1 MIKILPLV
9 VLTATCFAGTGE
21 LEVRVRPT
29 AAGPQIHVDGKPVP
43 PRFFF
48 YWAGSRSS
56 ETNAATLR
64 TVAAAGVD
72 LIEVGIAHSF
82 LSPKRERVRWTAFE
96 GPDDWS
102 IADDQV
108 RKAIEAHPNG
118 KFLLRVF
125 VNAPKAVLEA
135 NPDWCMRF
143 EDDDAEKGPR
153 MASPSCRPYRE
164 AVCAYLKRAVKHFS
178 ETFPNHYAG
187 IHPSGQNSGEFFYD
201 KAWTKLSGYDKHTL
215 AAWRKWLAERGES
228 AAATAEVPTPAE
240 RKAKEDGSVLLDPVK
255 RRRVIQFNQFLQ
267 DEMSDFVAEMARA
280 CREASGD
287 KKLVVFFY
295 GYAWEFNAL
304 PNGPAASGH
313 YGLMRLL
320 EKAPRAIDILC
331 GPIGYF
337 NRRYP
342 DGFAPVMSAAET
354 LASHGI
360 LWLNEDDTRTYR
372 DPRRDRLYT
381 QEGTLTTCE
390 NNCKVMLR
398 NTAQEAIRGLG
409 SWWMDLYG
417 HGWYDDPALWEV
429 QRRLWP
435 SERALLARP
444 RPYTPDV
451 AAIVGE
457 QSQLHFSAG
466 AQAVTR
472 PLIYTVRGEFDKA
485 GVRYGQY
492 LLEDVLKNPP
502 PAKVQVF
509 LSANYLTSADRAALA
524 KDRVEHPERV
534 RVWCFAPG
542 YLSDR
547 GADEKGITEVTGF
560 SVKRIDKSGDKIRP
574 FFSPDAEGGEVW
586 ARFPDGSPSVA
597 ARSAGAGMDVF
608 CAIPELTADVIRRA
622 AKAAGVHLYLKS
634 GNAGVYADAGF
645 VSVQALEDG
654 EVAIDFGETGDIV
667 DAITGE
673 KVGQGPVYSVSL
685 TAGDA
690 RLFRVI
696 SAKGDALPPLPESR
710 APFEQSEDFARRPVS
725 LVSYPFMPQFHVK
738 DRENLLTWAEFVG
751 GNKVAV
757 VNGCDLRVRGAGR
770 TGFGRIALY
779 NCGSDTTALA
789 WRNNDPYMRGLDCW
803 LSVDFVDGK
812 PDPQAR
818 YRDSFPD
825 AVLTVDDAAR
835 RTEWKRKCKLPD
847 GTEGEVGY
855 SVSAIGDGL
864 LAVDFNGGRLPVE
877 VKVFK
882 PIWVSG
888 ITFDVAGET
897 RLQVNRAREEAR
909 FEIIFPDGKVE
920 ATSGSECAKATEAIQ
935 VPHYVWR
942 SNAASGRVIIDICGS
957 TELVHPTHNSQLTTH
972 NSSTIDFW
980 AEDAVD
986 VPRDPTG
993 NFVPNGSFELGL
1005 AYWTYN
1011 WGGTSWDDVAAT
1023 GGPLEYVTDEAKVGD
1038 KALCMRASKTRG
1050 AYEHLR
1056 SAGMSI
1062 EPGVPHILSA
1072 WVKRAAGEEG
1082 VAKITIQAQSTHKLG
1097 RVTSPQGEAAKASVT
1112 LEDNEWR
1119 FVEIPFT
1126 SVVGDCMVFLSG
1138 GGAAVVVDGVRVER
1152 ATNDF
1157 NAESQSRREC
1167 GRAYP
1172 PAEGCP
1178 RSGCPSRGG
1187 RPCPPHCVEA
1197 RLETASAENIVCAGT
1212 PIDARLVLSGA
1223 DGAEGSVRVSVRNFY
1238 NETVYDKT
1246 FAFKLPKDKILPLN
1260 FDTKK
1265 LGTGVF
1271 VLGTEFIIENNL
1283 DNGKQLSDGR
1293 RATARRDACQ
1303 YRSPYQRFAVLK
1315 PLEGKHPTANFYV
1328 QFPYYERGSNGEKLA
1343 RYAKA
1348 IGITTT
1354 TWERNSA
1361 FADTNAPTAQ
1371 LRRKYGITARLH
1383 CVSSELAQ
1391 KYPDRFGPGKEGL
1404 KAFTNAVPEQIA
1416 FIENEAYLAGLGAAP
1431 DDNWWALWNE
1441 EDGQLPTLRNAKSS
1455 EARYAACESWFEYQY
1470 ACWKG
1475 LKKAFDE
1482 RGVKLMYAPT
1492 HGSCNYINTERREMI
1507 DFFMEVAAKRGF
1519 HYDFIAVHTYWGLD
1533 KSFMGYS
1540 DRDEDAA
1547 LLLSRMAHYGYPET
1561 TPVMFSEGFNFL
1573 PFTIQRWYA
1582 EGSADNYNNGVG
1594 VSLDLGWREFLQVG
1608 SMARLY
1614 VMDLKYWPRVMTSH
1628 TWQHRLVADA
1638 QMSPYM
1644 WNMVP
1649 NTLGHLLP
1657 SPKFLGDVKRDGWRA
1672 YVFRQDDHGV
1682 AAVWTNERQVELG
1695 RKKGKVLQLKGDVRF
1710 VDLMGNRRA
1719 TPPSGADGTIAVPLT
1734 PAPLFVVSC
1743 DAEGLLKAF
1752 EEAMQ

>member
-1 MIKILPLV
+1 MIKIFPLV
-9 VLTATCFAGTGE
+9 VLAATCFAGTRE

-178 ETFPNHYAG
+178 ETFPHHYAG

-228 AAATAEVPTPAE
+228 DAATAEVPTPAE
-240 RKAKEDGSVLLDPVK
+240 RKAKDDGSVLLDPVK

-295 GYAWEFNAL
+295 GYAWEFNSL
-304 PNGPAASGH
+304 PNGPAVSGH

-320 EKAPRAIDILC
+320 EKAPGAIDILC

-372 DPRRDRLYT
+372 DPRRDRPYT

-457 QSQLHFSAG
+457 QSQLHFSAESR
-466 AQAVTR
+466 AVTR

-502 PAKVQVF
+502 PAKVHVF
-509 LSANYLTSADRAALA
+509 LSANYLTAADRAALA

-542 YLSDR
+542 YLSDS

-574 FFSPDAEGGEVW
+574 LFSPDAEGGEVW

-654 EVAIDFGETGDIV
+654 EVAVDFGETGDIV
-667 DAITGE
+667 DAMTGE
-673 KVGQGPVYSVSL
+673 KVGEGPVYSVSL
-685 TAGDA
+685 KAGDA

-710 APFEQSEDFARRPVS
+710 APFEQTEDFARRPVS
-725 LVSYPFMPQFHVK
+725 LVSYPFMSQFHVK
-738 DRENLLTWAEFVG
+738 DRENLFTWAEFIG

-779 NCGSDTTALA
+779 NSGSDTTALA

-835 RTEWKRKCKLPD
+835 RTEWKRKAKLPD

-864 LAVDFNGGRLPVE
+864 LAVDFNGGGLPVE

-882 PIWVSG
+882 PIWVLSL
-888 ITFDVAGET
+888 I
-897 RLQVNRAREEAR
+897 
-909 FEIIFPDGKVE
+909 
-920 ATSGSECAKATEAIQ
+920 
-935 VPHYVWR
+935 
-942 SNAASGRVIIDICGS
+942 
-957 TELVHPTHNSQLTTH
+957 
-972 NSSTIDFW
+972 
-980 AEDAVD
+980 
-986 VPRDPTG
+986 
-993 NFVPNGSFELGL
+993 
-1005 AYWTYN
+1005 
-1011 WGGTSWDDVAAT
+1011 
-1023 GGPLEYVTDEAKVGD
+1023 
-1038 KALCMRASKTRG
+1038 
-1050 AYEHLR
+1050 
-1056 SAGMSI
+1056 
-1062 EPGVPHILSA
+1062 HI
-1072 WVKRAAGEEG
+1072 
-1082 VAKITIQAQSTHKLG
+1082 
-1097 RVTSPQGEAAKASVT
+1097 
-1112 LEDNEWR
+1112 
-1119 FVEIPFT
+1119 
-1126 SVVGDCMVFLSG
+1126 
-1138 GGAAVVVDGVRVER
+1138 
-1152 ATNDF
+1152 
-1157 NAESQSRREC
+1157 
-1167 GRAYP
+1167 
-1172 PAEGCP
+1172 
-1178 RSGCPSRGG
+1178 
-1187 RPCPPHCVEA
+1187 
-1197 RLETASAENIVCAGT
+1197 
-1212 PIDARLVLSGA
+1212 
-1223 DGAEGSVRVSVRNFY
+1223 
-1238 NETVYDKT
+1238 
-1246 FAFKLPKDKILPLN
+1246 
-1260 FDTKK
+1260 
-1265 LGTGVF
+1265 
-1271 VLGTEFIIENNL
+1271 
-1283 DNGKQLSDGR
+1283 
-1293 RATARRDACQ
+1293 
-1303 YRSPYQRFAVLK
+1303 
-1315 PLEGKHPTANFYV
+1315 
-1328 QFPYYERGSNGEKLA
+1328 
-1343 RYAKA
+1343 
-1348 IGITTT
+1348 
-1354 TWERNSA
+1354 
-1361 FADTNAPTAQ
+1361 
-1371 LRRKYGITARLH
+1371 
-1383 CVSSELAQ
+1383 
-1391 KYPDRFGPGKEGL
+1391 
-1404 KAFTNAVPEQIA
+1404 
-1416 FIENEAYLAGLGAAP
+1416 
-1431 DDNWWALWNE
+1431 
-1441 EDGQLPTLRNAKSS
+1441 
-1455 EARYAACESWFEYQY
+1455 
-1470 ACWKG
+1470 
-1475 LKKAFDE
+1475 
-1482 RGVKLMYAPT
+1482 
-1492 HGSCNYINTERREMI
+1492 
-1507 DFFMEVAAKRGF
+1507 
-1519 HYDFIAVHTYWGLD
+1519 
-1533 KSFMGYS
+1533 
-1540 DRDEDAA
+1540 
-1547 LLLSRMAHYGYPET
+1547 
-1561 TPVMFSEGFNFL
+1561 
-1573 PFTIQRWYA
+1573 
-1582 EGSADNYNNGVG
+1582 
-1594 VSLDLGWREFLQVG
+1594 
-1608 SMARLY
+1608 
-1614 VMDLKYWPRVMTSH
+1614 
-1628 TWQHRLVADA
+1628 
-1638 QMSPYM
+1638 
-1644 WNMVP
+1644 
-1649 NTLGHLLP
+1649 
-1657 SPKFLGDVKRDGWRA
+1657 
-1672 YVFRQDDHGV
+1672 
-1682 AAVWTNERQVELG
+1682 
-1695 RKKGKVLQLKGDVRF
+1695 
-1710 VDLMGNRRA
+1710 
-1719 TPPSGADGTIAVPLT
+1719 
-1734 PAPLFVVSC
+1734 
-1743 DAEGLLKAF
+1743 
-1752 EEAMQ
+1752 

>member
-64 TVAAAGVD
+64 TVANAGVE

-102 IADDQV
+102 IADEQM
-108 RKAIEAHPNG
+108 RTAIEAHPNG
-118 KFLLRVF
+118 KFLLRIF
-125 VNAPKAVLEA
+125 VNAPKAVLES

-143 EDDDAEKGPR
+143 EDDDDVKGER
-153 MASPSCRPYRE
+153 MASPSCRQYRE

-228 AAATAEVPTPAE
+228 DAATAEVPTPAE
-240 RKAKEDGSVLLDPVK
+240 RKAKDDGSVLLDPVK

-267 DEMSDFVAEMARA
+267 DEMSDFVAEMACA

-295 GYAWEFNAL
+295 GYAWEFNSL

-320 EKAPRAIDILC
+320 EKAPGAIDILC

-372 DPRRDRLYT
+372 DPRRDRPYT

-502 PAKVQVF
+502 PAKVHVF
-509 LSANYLTSADRAALA
+509 LSANYLTAADRAALA

-654 EVAIDFGETGDIV
+654 EVAVDFGETGDIV
-667 DAITGE
+667 DAMTGE
-673 KVGQGPVYSVSL
+673 KVGEGPVLSL
-685 TAGDA
+685 SLKAGDA

-696 SAKGDALPPLPESR
+696 SAKGDALPPLPVAR
-710 APFEQSEDFARRPVS
+710 APFEQTEDFARRPVS
-725 LVSYPFMPQFHVK
+725 LVSYPFMSQFHVK
-738 DRENLLTWAEFVG
+738 DRENLFTWAEFIG

-779 NCGSDTTALA
+779 NSGSDTTALA

-803 LSVDFVDGK
+803 LSVDFIDGK

-835 RTEWKRKCKLPD
+835 RTEWKRKCSLPD

-864 LAVDFNGGRLPVE
+864 LAVDFNGGGLPVE

-882 PIWVSG
+882 PIWVNG

-897 RLQVNRAREEAR
+897 RLQVNRAREESR
-909 FEIIFPDGKVE
+909 FEIVFPDGKVE
-920 ATSGSECAKATEAIQ
+920 ATSGSERAKATEAIQ

-942 SNAASGRVIIDICGS
+942 SNAASGRVIIDLCGS
-957 TELVHPTHNSQLTTH
+957 TIP
-972 NSSTIDFW
+972 NSSTPNSPTSTSGIIDFW

-993 NFVPNGSFELGL
+993 NFVPNGSFEQGL
-1005 AYWTYN
+1005 AYWSYN

-1050 AYEHLR
+1050 GYEPLR

-1062 EPGVPHILSA
+1062 EPGVPHVLSA

-1082 VAKITIQAQSTHKLG
+1082 AAKITIQAQSTHKLG
-1097 RVTSPQGEAAKASVT
+1097 RVTSPQGDAATKSVT
-1112 LEDNEWR
+1112 LTDNEWR

-1126 SVVGDCMVFLSG
+1126 SVLGDCLVYMSG
-1138 GGAAVVVDGVRVER
+1138 SGAAVVVDGVRVER
-1152 ATNDF
+1152 VGGDF
-1157 NAESQSRREC
+1157 NAEAQRRREC
-1167 GRAYP
+1167 GGDGGFCQPQRV
-1172 PAEGCP
+1172 EG
-1178 RSGCPSRGG
+1178 
-1187 RPCPPHCVEA
+1187 
-1197 RLETASAENIVCAGT
+1197 RLETASAENIVYAGT
-1212 PIDARLVLSGA
+1212 PINARLVLSGA
-1223 DGAEGSVRVSVRNFY
+1223 DGAEGSVRVAVRNFY

-1246 FAFKLPKDKILPLN
+1246 LTFKLPKDKVLPLD
-1260 FDTKK
+1260 FDPEK

-1271 VLGTEFIIENNL
+1271 VLGTEFDVKNNL
-1283 DNGKQLSDGR
+1283 NN
-1293 RATARRDACQ
+1293 
-1303 YRSPYQRFAVLK
+1303 YRSPYQRFAILK

-1416 FIENEAYLAGLGAAP
+1416 FIEKEAYLAGLGAAP

-1482 RGVKLMYAPT
+1482 RGLKLMYAPT

-1533 KSFMGYS
+1533 KSFMGSS

-1594 VSLDLGWREFLQVG
+1594 VSLDLGWREFLQAG
-1608 SMARLY
+1608 AMARLY
-1614 VMDLKYWPRVMTSH
+1614 IMDLKYWPRVMTSH
-1628 TWQHRLVADA
+1628 TWQGRLVADA
-1638 QMSPYM
+1638 QMSPFM

-1657 SPKFLGDVKRDGWRA
+1657 SPKFLGDVKRDGWRV

-1682 AAVWTNERQVELG
+1682 AAVWTNERQAELG
-1695 RKKGKVLQLKGDVRF
+1695 RKKGRTLKLALPKDVRF
-1710 VDLMGNRRA
+1710 VDLMGNRR
-1719 TPPSGADGTIAVPLT
+1719 SGVSDQVSGVSTDPCPLTTDHLFPIPLT
-1734 PAPLFVVSC
+1734 PAPIFVVSR
-1743 DAEGLLKAF
+1743 DAEGLLKVF
-1752 EEAMQ
+1752 EEAR

>member
-102 IADDQV
+102 IADEQM
-108 RKAIEAHPNG
+108 RTAIEAHPNG
-118 KFLLRVF
+118 KFLLRIF
-125 VNAPKAVLEA
+125 VNAPKAVLES

-143 EDDDAEKGPR
+143 EDDDDVKGER
-153 MASPSCRPYRE
+153 MASPSCRQYRE

-228 AAATAEVPTPAE
+228 DAATAEVPTPAE

-295 GYAWEFNAL
+295 GYAWEFNSL

-320 EKAPRAIDILC
+320 EKAPGAIDILC

-372 DPRRDRLYT
+372 DPRRDRPYT

-502 PAKVQVF
+502 PAKVHVF
-509 LSANYLTSADRAALA
+509 LSANYLTAADRAALA

-654 EVAIDFGETGDIV
+654 EVAVDFGETGDIV
-667 DAITGE
+667 DAMTGE
-673 KVGQGPVYSVSL
+673 KIGEGPVYSVSL
-685 TAGDA
+685 KAGDA

-696 SAKGDALPPLPESR
+696 SAKGGALPPLPVAR
-710 APFEQSEDFARRPVS
+710 APFEQTEDFARRPVS
-725 LVSYPFMPQFHVK
+725 LVSYPFISQFHVK
-738 DRENLLTWAEFVG
+738 DRENLFTWAEFIG

-779 NCGSDTTALA
+779 NSGSDTTALA

-803 LSVDFVDGK
+803 LSVDFIDGK

-835 RTEWKRKCKLPD
+835 RTEWKRKCRLPD

-864 LAVDFNGGRLPVE
+864 LAVDFNGGGLPVE

-888 ITFDVAGET
+888 ITFDVEGET

-909 FEIIFPDGKVE
+909 FEIVFPDGKVE
-920 ATSGSECAKATEAIQ
+920 ATSGSERAKATEAIQ

-942 SNAASGRVIIDICGS
+942 SNAASGRVIIDLCGS
-957 TELVHPTHNSQLTTH
+957 TVIANPTHNSQLTTH
-972 NSSTIDFW
+972 NSGIIDFW

-993 NFVPNGSFELGL
+993 NFVPNGSFEQGL
-1005 AYWTYN
+1005 AYWSYN

-1050 AYEHLR
+1050 VYEQLR

-1062 EPGVPHILSA
+1062 EPGTPHVLSA

-1082 VAKITIQAQSTHKLG
+1082 AAKITIQAQNTHRVG
-1097 RVTSPQGEAAKASVT
+1097 RVTSPDGKPATTSVMLT
-1112 LEDNEWR
+1112 DDEWR

-1126 SVVGDCMVFLSG
+1126 SAVGDCMVFLSG
-1138 GGAAVVVDGVRVER
+1138 SGAATVIDGIRVER
-1152 ATNDF
+1152 RVG
-1157 NAESQSRREC
+1157 E
-1167 GRAYP
+1167 
-1172 PAEGCP
+1172 
-1178 RSGCPSRGG
+1178 RGTG
-1187 RPCPPHCVEA
+1187 NGE
-1197 RLETASAENIVCAGT
+1197 RLH
-1212 PIDARLVLSGA
+1212 
-1223 DGAEGSVRVSVRNFY
+1223 
-1238 NETVYDKT
+1238 VYDKT
-1246 FAFKLPKDKILPLN
+1246 FAFKLPENKVLPLD
-1260 FDTKK
+1260 FDPAC

-1271 VLGTEFIIENNL
+1271 VLGTEFDVKNNL
-1283 DNGKQLSDGR
+1283 NN
-1293 RATARRDACQ
+1293 
-1303 YRSPYQRFAVLK
+1303 YRSPYQRFAILK

-1416 FIENEAYLAGLGAAP
+1416 FIEKEAYLAGLGAAP

-1482 RGVKLMYAPT
+1482 RGLKLMYAPT

-1507 DFFMEVAAKRGF
+1507 DFFMDVAAKRGF

-1594 VSLDLGWREFLQVG
+1594 VSLDLGWREFLQAG
-1608 SMARLY
+1608 AMARLY
-1614 VMDLKYWPRVMTSH
+1614 IMDLKYWPRVMTSH
-1628 TWQHRLVADA
+1628 TWQGRLVADA
-1638 QMSPYM
+1638 RMSPFM

-1657 SPKFLGDVKRDGWRA
+1657 SPKFVGDVKRDGWRA
-1672 YVFRQDDHGV
+1672 YVFRQGDHAV
-1682 AAVWTNERQVELG
+1682 AAVWTNERQAELG
-1695 RKKGKVLQLKGDVRF
+1695 RKKGRTLKLALPKDVRF
-1710 VDLMGNRRA
+1710 VDLMGNDRA
-1719 TPPSGADGTIAVPLT
+1719 APSADADGTTFVPLT
-1734 PAPLFVVSC
+1734 PAPLFIVSR
-1743 DAEGLLKAF
+1743 DAEGLVKAF
-1752 EEAMQ
+1752 ENAEQ